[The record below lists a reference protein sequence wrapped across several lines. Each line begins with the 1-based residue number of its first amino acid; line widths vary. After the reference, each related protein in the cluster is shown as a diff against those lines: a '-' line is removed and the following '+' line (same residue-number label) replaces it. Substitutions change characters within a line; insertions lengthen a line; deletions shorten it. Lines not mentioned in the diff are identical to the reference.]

1 MAAKKVAS
9 FYGTGRRKSSAARVW
24 VYPAT
29 EASFTVNA
37 KPIDQYLCY
46 AIWVA
51 EAQDP
56 LMITDTLDK
65 IEVRATVKGGGPHG
79 QAGALRMG
87 LARALCQYNPN
98 LRPVLKK
105 AGLLTRDARIVE
117 RKKPGLKKAR
127 RKPQF
132 SKR

>member
-1 MAAKKVAS
+1 MAKVKN
-9 FYGTGRRKSSAARVW
+9 FYGTGRRKSSMARVW
-24 VYPAT
+24 VFPAT
-29 EASFTVNA
+29 EGEFVVNSRT
-37 KPIDQYLCY
+37 IDEYLPSPL
-46 AIWVA
+46 WTS
-51 EAQDP
+51 EAQEP
-56 LMITDTLDK
+56 LQVT
-65 IEVRATVKGGGPHG
+65 EVADRIRVKATVKGGGPHG
-79 QAGALRMG
+79 QAGALKLG
-87 LARALCQYNPN
+87 LARALIQYNPN